1 MPLHKLSLG
10 TLLMSA
16 VLFGSVGRVD
26 AQSMWKYVD
35 KDGKITY
42 SDKAPKKGETATPV
56 AGDASTNI
64 IDAPKNLQQGKPQK
78 LQDVKARAEEREKL
92 REKLRDQLEQARDAV
107 KDAKAALADGQEPRE
122 GETQVVVGRTKTGAP
137 TGVNS
142 QLRKPEY
149 YARIASLEAEVKKAE
164 EKLDVAERNYRTGA
178 P

>member
-1 MPLHKLSLG
+1 MPLHRLSLG
-10 TLLMSA
+10 MLVLGA
-16 VLFGSVGRVD
+16 VLIGNVGRAD
-26 AQSMWKYVD
+26 AQTMWKYVD

-78 LQDVKARAEEREKL
+78 LEDVKARAAERERL
-92 REKLRDQLEQARDAV
+92 RDKLRDELEQARDAV
-107 KDAKAALADGQEPRE
+107 KDAKAALADGQEPLE
-122 GETQVVVGRTKTGAP
+122 GETQIVVGRTKTGAP
-137 TGVNS
+137 TGTNS

-149 YARIASLEAEVKKAE
+149 YARIASLEAAVKKAE
-164 EKLDVAERNYRTGA
+164 EKLEVAERNYRTGA